1 MRAGGPVEA
10 VEIATAKV
18 KELRARTGAGIMD
31 CKRALQETE
40 GDLDRAMQAMR
51 VAGKTQAER
60 RAGRIAAEGAVL
72 VRAEGH
78 LLLEVNCETDFVAR
92 SPDFQGFM
100 EGVADS
106 ILAAAPADLA
116 ALNEAPFRS
125 GEISVE
131 EARCELVSKIGE
143 NVAIRRFFRMS
154 EVCGQVGGYQHGNR
168 IGVLVDVQGASS
180 GSASGKMTELA
191 RDIAMHICWGRPVCV
206 SERDMPA
213 ELLERERKI
222 LLEQA
227 ERSGKP
233 APIMEKII
241 AGRLRKFL
249 QEVTLLGQGFV
260 KDPERSVAAVLDE
273 AAASVRS
280 FARYEVGEG
289 LKNGD

>member
-1 MRAGGPVEA
+1 M
-10 VEIATAKV
+10 EIATAKV

-92 SPDFQGFM
+92 SPDFQRFM

-116 ALNEAPFRS
+116 ALNEAPFRN
-125 GEISVE
+125 GDLSVE

-143 NVAIRRFFRMS
+143 NVTIRRFFRMS

-168 IGVLVDVQGASS
+168 IGVLVDVRGAAS

-222 LLEQA
+222 LVEQA
-227 ERSGKP
+227 EQSGKP

-241 AGRLRKFL
+241 AGRLQKFL

-273 AAASVRS
+273 AAATVHS